1 MPGMVSASALTDRQR
16 WLGIQVIYINTA
28 LMYGGF
34 FMVIPLIAAHYG
46 NNLGW
51 SAALIASVLAV
62 RQLIQQGLSLVG
74 GVMAD
79 RLGARLPI
87 VAGLLIRA
95 GGFFWMAFAHTP
107 PELFASASLAAL
119 GGAFFE
125 APKSA
130 AGAALTRPAERPAFY
145 RNLGIVG
152 NIGMAAGPALGGLL
166 MRLDFAAV
174 SITAGAI
181 FVVAAVLAWTMLP
194 PLSVASR
201 KGAHLGEGLLL
212 ALRDRRFVTY
222 TVLVMGF
229 WVLAVQYSLT
239 LPFIAGDIGGTD
251 AAVTMVLVTYSLITI
266 ATQYPLLRFLDGRLA
281 TMSIL
286 VAGMAVM
293 ALGLGAVALA
303 DSMVL
308 LIACTMVYAIGAVMA
323 QPMIQTVQAR
333 LVDPGAMGSY
343 FAIGAYALAIG
354 GAVGNLAGGRLY
366 DTGEDIGFSALP
378 WLTFGVV
385 GVLAAIGFRWFGRR
399 WDPGDG
405 AEIMRPAPSSEP
417 APDDG
422 RSARMP
428 GDSIPAP
435 SAGGTSRR

>member
-1 MPGMVSASALTDRQR
+1 MAGLLTAADLTERQR
-16 WLGIQVIYINTA
+16 RLGVRVIYINTA

-46 NNLGW
+46 NDLGW
-51 SAALIASVLAV
+51 SAALIAAVLAV

-74 GVMAD
+74 GIIAD
-79 RLGARLPI
+79 RLGARMPI
-87 VAGLLIRA
+87 VLGLLVRA
-95 GGFFWMAFAHTP
+95 AGFGWMAFAHTP

-130 AGAALTRPAERPAFY
+130 AGAALTHPAERPAFY
-145 RNLGIVG
+145 RTLGIVG
-152 NIGMAAGPALGGLL
+152 NIGMAVGPAVGGVLI
-166 MRLDFAAV
+166 RLDFAVV
-174 SITAGAI
+174 SLAAAAI
-181 FVVAAVLAWTMLP
+181 FVLAAILAYTMLP
-194 PLSVASR
+194 PISVASR
-201 KGAHLGEGLLL
+201 RSAHLGDGLLL

-229 WVLAVQYSLT
+229 WFLAVQYSLT
-239 LPFIAGDIGGTD
+239 LPFIAGAIGGTD
-251 AAVTMVLVTYSLITI
+251 AAVTLVLVTYSLVTI

-293 ALGLGAVALA
+293 AIGLGAVALVGA
-303 DSMVL
+303 MVP
-308 LIACTMVYAIGAVMA
+308 LILCTAIYAIGAVMA

-333 LVDPGAMGSY
+333 LVDPAAMGSY

-366 DTGEDIGFSALP
+366 DTGADIGFPALP
-378 WLTFGVV
+378 WIAFGIV
-385 GVLAAIGFRWFGRR
+385 GLIAAAGFRWFGRR

-405 AEIMRPAPSSEP
+405 LELTATALAREITTPGHDPGP
-417 APDDG
+417 IPLG
-422 RSARMP
+422 GNGSAIVKP
-428 GDSIPAP
+428 GP
-435 SAGGTSRR
+435 

>member
-1 MPGMVSASALTDRQR
+1 MVSASTITDRQR
-16 WLGIQVIYINTA
+16 RLGIRVIYINTA

-51 SAALIASVLAV
+51 SAALIAAVLAV

-74 GVMAD
+74 GVIAD

-87 VAGLLIRA
+87 VLGLLVRA
-95 GGFFWMAFAHTP
+95 VGFFWMAFAHTP
-107 PELFASASLAAL
+107 PELFASAALAAL

-130 AGAALTRPAERPAFY
+130 AGAALTLPEERPAFY

-152 NIGMAAGPALGGLL
+152 NIGMAVGPAVGGLL
-166 MRLDFAAV
+166 IRLDFAVV
-174 SITAGAI
+174 SIAAGAI
-181 FVVAAVLAWTMLP
+181 FVVAAVLAFTMLP

-201 KGAHLGEGLLL
+201 RPAHLGDGLLL
-212 ALRDRRFVTY
+212 ALRDRRFVIY
-222 TVLVMGF
+222 TVLAMGF
-229 WVLAVQYSLT
+229 WFLAVQYSLT
-239 LPFIAGDIGGTD
+239 LPFIAGEIGGTD
-251 AAVTMVLVTYSLITI
+251 AAVTMVLVTYSLVTI

-281 TMSIL
+281 TTSIL
-286 VAGMAVM
+286 VAGMSVM
-293 ALGLGAVALA
+293 ALGLGAVALVG
-303 DSMVL
+303 SMIP
-308 LIACTMVYAIGAVMA
+308 LILCTAVYAIGAVMA

-333 LVDPGAMGSY
+333 LVDPAAMGSY

-354 GAVGNLAGGRLY
+354 GAVGSLAGGQLY
-366 DTGEDIGFSALP
+366 DAGESTGFSALP

-385 GVLAAIGFRWFGRR
+385 GLVAAVGFRWFGRR

-405 AEIMRPAPSSEP
+405 PEAAPPAPSRDP
-417 APDDG
+417 ATDRASGPAEAVRVG
-422 RSARMP
+422 SRASAAVKTGP
-428 GDSIPAP
+428 
-435 SAGGTSRR
+435 